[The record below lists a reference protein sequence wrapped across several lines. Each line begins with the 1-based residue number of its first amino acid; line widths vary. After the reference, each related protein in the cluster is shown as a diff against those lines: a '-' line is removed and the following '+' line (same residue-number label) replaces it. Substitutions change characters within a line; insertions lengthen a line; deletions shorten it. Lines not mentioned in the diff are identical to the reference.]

1 MSTLQGQKIRLRLK
15 AYDSR
20 ILDKSV
26 KEIIGTA
33 RNTGARVVGPIPLP
47 TRINKWT
54 VLRSPHVDKK
64 SREQFEVRT
73 HKRILDILE
82 PTTATVDALMEL
94 DLSSGV
100 DIEIK
105 L

>member
-1 MSTLQGQKIRLRLK
+1 MTEQRQKIRIRLK

-20 ILDKSV
+20 VLDKSV
-26 KEIIGTA
+26 KEIVTTA
-33 RNTGARVVGPIPLP
+33 RNTGAKVIGPIPLP

-54 VLRSPHVDKK
+54 VLCSPHVDKK
-64 SREQFEVRT
+64 SRDQMEIRT

-82 PTTATVDALMEL
+82 PSSGTVDALMEL

>member
-1 MSTLQGQKIRLRLK
+1 MATVQGQKIRIRLK

-26 KEIIGTA
+26 KEIVNTA
-33 RNTGARVVGPIPLP
+33 RDTGARVVGPIPLP

-54 VLRSPHVDKK
+54 VLTSPHVDKK
-64 SREQFEVRT
+64 SREQLEIRT
-73 HKRILDILE
+73 HKRILDILD
-82 PTTATVDALMEL
+82 PSSGTVDALMEL